1 MVRLIL
7 VFVLAE
13 TGATQCEGD
22 GIKCCSDGKWDE
34 FLGKCKSCKPGYF
47 GLNCNQT
54 CPLPFYGIGC
64 QHKCDCPD
72 DKCDFVKGCP
82 EKETSE
88 DIYIQDD
95 VKDSSATSFTL
106 EITGNVTI
114 DVTGANE
121 SILLDHF
128 RTWFST
134 KNISILIVSVVGLI
148 LITIAILFTRKVIL
162 KIYSKR
168 QRKQCY
174 ECPSDRLSE
183 PVHYEVISNI
193 VV

>member
-1 MVRLIL
+1 S
-7 VFVLAE
+7 
-13 TGATQCEGD
+13 G
-22 GIKCCSDGKWDE
+22 
-34 FLGKCKSCKPGYF
+34 CKPGYF
-47 GLNCNQT
+47 SFNCNQT
-54 CPLPFYGIGC
+54 CKLPFYGIGC

-72 DKCDFVKGCP
+72 DKCDFAKGCP

-148 LITIAILFTRKVIL
+148 LITISILFTRKVIL
-162 KIYSKR
+162 KIYFKR
-168 QRKQCY
+168 QRKKSY
-174 ECPSDRLSE
+174 ECPNDRLSE